1 MKDVSYT
8 NNATVIAQNPKVT
21 AINSCIEVDLTG
33 QVVSDS
39 IGSRIYSGVGGQ
51 VDFLR
56 GAKLSSDGRGK
67 PILAFPSTT
76 KDGKSK
82 VVPFL
87 HEGTYQP
94 RSKSNLD
101 FKV

>member
-1 MKDVSYT
+1 MKDVSFT
-8 NNATVIAQNPKVT
+8 NNASVIALNPKVT

-56 GAKLSSDGRGK
+56 GAKLSRDGRGK
-67 PILAFPSTT
+67 PILAFPSVT

-82 VVPFL
+82 VVPVL
-87 HEGTYQP
+87 HEGKYQ
-94 RSKSNLD
+94 
-101 FKV
+101 